1 MEEIDVL
8 LKGYLFVSMVLNAI
22 CQGSTSKVSHGGDFT
37 VISIII
43 MNMVQSPNM
52 FSIFTIH
59 YVHQLN
65 LKPHRF
71 LCKTLAFLVKLKK
84 RLQVVD

>member
-1 MEEIDVL
+1 MEKIDVL
-8 LKGYLFVSMVLNAI
+8 LKGFLFVIMVLDAI
-22 CQGSTSKVSHGGDFT
+22 CQGSTSKVAHDGDFT

-52 FSIFTIH
+52 FSIFTIN
-59 YVHQLN
+59 YV
-65 LKPHRF
+65 KPYRF

>member
-22 CQGSTSKVSHGGDFT
+22 CQGSTSKVAHDGDFT

-52 FSIFTIH
+52 FSIFTIN

-65 LKPHRF
+65 LKPYRF
-71 LCKTLAFLVKLKK
+71 MCKALAFLVKLKK